1 MNCGRVSLDIMIRL
15 LLWYQVSKV
24 QIIETTSFYTV
35 VRAQCITMTFVYE
48 SNCEDKGCLL
58 LFLLKRILGGL
69 EIMINEL
76 KCFEDWLEGNSST
89 VISMVIGVINRKDDM
104 LLQEA
109 YTSKGRV
116 CQSS

>member
-1 MNCGRVSLDIMIRL
+1 MIRL

-35 VRAQCITMTFVYE
+35 VTLHPLTSPSFALVRAQRITMTFVYE
-48 SNCEDKGCLL
+48 SNCEDKGCVL

-69 EIMINEL
+69 QIAINEL

-89 VISMVIGVINRKDDM
+89 VISW
-104 LLQEA
+104 LL
-109 YTSKGRV
+109 V
-116 CQSS
+116 